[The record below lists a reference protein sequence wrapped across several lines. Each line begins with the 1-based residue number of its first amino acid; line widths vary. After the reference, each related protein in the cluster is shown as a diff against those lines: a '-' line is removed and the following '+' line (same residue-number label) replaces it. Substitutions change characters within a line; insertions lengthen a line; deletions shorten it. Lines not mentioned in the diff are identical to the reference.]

1 MKNETWSPEI
11 EPETNPIDEVQFLM
25 DNENMTHDEA
35 VANLPEYKSIASG
48 YIDFLIAQKESGVF
62 QKPTKTNDR

>member
-25 DNENMTHDEA
+25 DNENMTRDEA
-35 VANLPEYKSIASG
+35 VVNLPEYKSIAEG
-48 YIDFLIAQKESGVF
+48 YLDYLIMQKESGII
-62 QKPTKTNDR
+62 